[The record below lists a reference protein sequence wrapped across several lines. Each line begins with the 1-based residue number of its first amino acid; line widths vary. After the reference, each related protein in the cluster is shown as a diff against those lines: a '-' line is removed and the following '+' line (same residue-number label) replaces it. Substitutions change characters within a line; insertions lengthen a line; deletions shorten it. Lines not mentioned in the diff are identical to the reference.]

1 MYGLLLSSLAAFPE
15 EVAGKSIFTI
25 QCGNSGSGRGKD
37 GRIGPTAAIVGT
49 DMSKTNWTLWSFAVG
64 PRSKLYFGTLLLLLH
79 TQAGVPG
86 AGEGP

>member
-1 MYGLLLSSLAAFPE
+1 M
-15 EVAGKSIFTI
+15 
-25 QCGNSGSGRGKD
+25 
-37 GRIGPTAAIVGT
+37 AAIVGT
-49 DMSKTNWTLWSFAVG
+49 DMSKTNWALWSFAVG